1 METGALLRDGVWE
14 ASGSGAPKGPKGTG
28 VPEEG
33 GWHRGVWRARGRL
46 SAVERGVDQEAGRRF
61 SMSQ

>member
-14 ASGSGAPKGPKGTG
+14 ASGSGAPEGPKGTG

-33 GWHRGVWRARGRL
+33 GGTVGSGEL
-46 SAVERGVDQEAGRRF
+46 GESCLQLNVV
-61 SMSQ
+61 